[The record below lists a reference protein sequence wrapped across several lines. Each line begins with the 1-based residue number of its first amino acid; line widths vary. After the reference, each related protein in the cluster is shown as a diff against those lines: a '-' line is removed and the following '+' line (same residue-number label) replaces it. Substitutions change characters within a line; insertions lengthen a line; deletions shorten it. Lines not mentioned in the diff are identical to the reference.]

1 MEHSLFLR
9 RMLSVDGNADFDDT
23 ADRDDLS
30 AAAKDGRLVK
40 GMYAQSFP
48 RGVVMQYNRIAVERA
63 ARSLDGSWEDDK
75 QFRMDPQVMTSL
87 LREQVPVLDFVQW
100 KVTRIG
106 PGEAESILPLNAQGT
121 NQHFTHQAALFL
133 LAADYTGGLAVSSL
147 IHGWPIVGVHPVR
160 SSKSISLWLVKG
172 EIKYMQPSVADLTV
186 SAEAAPRQ
194 HARIRRRFLDGKAVI
209 ESITVRFRNGDAEVA
224 EAEMTYFARQS
235 DRLRS
240 DGRSNGKV
248 NTLYQLKLTS
258 SAELIAGVRAQES
271 GKLFHDPYA
280 AHMAGQHGMA
290 LAARFCERLP
300 QLAGM
305 VAART
310 RHLDQQMLEFT
321 SRGGRNI
328 VIAGVGW
335 DMRPFRLNLPFGTR
349 VYELDFPTTL
359 LERRRRLSEL
369 RVPQPRGVARFEVPA
384 DLRTVTLASVLEELA
399 ESGEPVF
406 IAWEGMS
413 MYFDEDEVRMILQG
427 MAPLLRHSESRLW
440 VDLVDREAVAHPE
453 RFPGD
458 VEAFMR
464 GMQMLGE
471 PFTFGTESVE
481 EFMAENGFRCREV
494 VVSDAYFPGEND
506 PVYALYR
513 FCTASAVADQVHFW
527 RMRAGGES
535 RGASLRPAEGPS

>member
-1 MEHSLFLR
+1 
-9 RMLSVDGNADFDDT
+9 
-23 ADRDDLS
+23 
-30 AAAKDGRLVK
+30 
-40 GMYAQSFP
+40 
-48 RGVVMQYNRIAVERA
+48 MQCNQVRAERA
-63 ARSLDGSWEDDK
+63 SSLLDASWEADK
-75 QFRMDPQVMTSL
+75 RFRMNPQVTTSL

-100 KVTRIG
+100 EVTRIG
-106 PGEAESILPLNAQGT
+106 PGTAESILPLNGQAT

-147 IHGWPIVGVHPVR
+147 IHGWPIVGVHPVC
-160 SSKSISLWLVKG
+160 SSQSISLWLVKG
-172 EIKYMQPSVADLTV
+172 EIKYMRPSVADLTV
-186 SAEAAPRQ
+186 SAEATPRQ

-209 ESITVRFRNGDAEVA
+209 ESITVRFRNGESDVA

-240 DGRSNGKV
+240 DGQSNGKV
-248 NTLYQLKLTS
+248 NTLYQLKLAS

-280 AHMAGQHGMA
+280 APMAGQHGMA
-290 LAARFCERLP
+290 LAARFCQRLP
-300 QLAGM
+300 QLGGM

-310 RHLDQQMLEFT
+310 RHLDRQMLEFT

-369 RVPQPRGVARFEVPA
+369 GASLPRGVARFEVPI
-384 DLRTVTLASVLEELA
+384 DLRTATLASVLEELA
-399 ESGEPVF
+399 GSGEPVF

-413 MYFDEDEVRMILQG
+413 MYFEEEEVRMILQG
-427 MAPLLRHSESRLW
+427 MAPLLRHPESRLW

-453 RFPGD
+453 RFPGE

-471 PFTFGTESVE
+471 PFTFGTDSVE

-494 VVSDAYFPGEND
+494 VVSDAYFPGEHD

-513 FCTASAVADQVHFW
+513 FCTASAAADQVHFW
-527 RMRAGGES
+527 RIHAGGQS
-535 RGASLRPAEGPS
+535 REASLRPAEKRS